1 MYYKKAEMSI
11 FGALIAF
18 AIIILICP
26 VFEFYQVSQK
36 TDITEKNIKAALMD
50 TCVSD
55 AILRYN
61 DIKYLNTETYII
73 DYDNYESAIFE
84 SLGYE
89 NKGPHS
95 WKRGDITISN
105 VSLVYNKNSRSM
117 ILKYKLSVP
126 FKVLNKTFKVTTV
139 DKKDI
144 VAFEDIISKA
154 S

>member
-1 MYYKKAEMSI
+1 MNYKKAEMSI

-18 AIIILICP
+18 AIVILMCP
-26 VFEFYQVSQK
+26 IFEFYQVSQK
-36 TDITEKNIKAALMD
+36 TDVTEKNIKAALMD

-73 DYDNYESAIFE
+73 DYDNYENAIFE
-84 SLGYE
+84 SLGYT
-89 NKGPHS
+89 NYDSNS
-95 WKRGDITISN
+95 WKKGDITISN
-105 VSLVYNKNSRSM
+105 ISLTYNENSRSM

-126 FKVLNKTFKVTTV
+126 FKVLNRTFKVSTV
-139 DKKDI
+139 EKKDI
-144 VAFEDIISKA
+144 IAFEDIVSR